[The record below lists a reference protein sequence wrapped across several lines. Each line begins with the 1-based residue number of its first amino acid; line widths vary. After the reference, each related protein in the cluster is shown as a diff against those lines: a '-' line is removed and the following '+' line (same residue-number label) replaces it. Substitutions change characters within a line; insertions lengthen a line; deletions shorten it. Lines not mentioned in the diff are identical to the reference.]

1 MNIKERIL
9 KKERS
14 WTDIIILV
22 LLQAVLWM
30 EAGGFLSTVVLKVA
44 KWGSLFTGDAA
55 IAEDIGTYMSSIG
68 FCISIVLALIIF
80 RKNRKLLKPLCP
92 AKKITILTGSAIGLA
107 AGAALNGALV
117 MGAMATGSLKLI
129 LGSIDIPVLIG
140 YIVAILLQAGG
151 EELICRLFI
160 MGKLRRRYKSPIVA
174 IVGNSLFFTVFHLG
188 NPGINAASIL
198 NLIAVSI
205 LFSLVVFYSGN
216 IWTAIMLHFAWNFTQ
231 TIIFG
236 LPNSGM
242 SSPYSIFKV
251 VSSSNGLCYDTGFG
265 VEGSWAAFIL
275 ISLAAIALILIS
287 RKRGAANVI

>member
-1 MNIKERIL
+1 MNN
-9 KKERS
+9 KERS

-44 KWGSLFTGDAA
+44 KWGSLFTGDVA

-107 AGAALNGALV
+107 AGTALNGALV
-117 MGAMATGSLKLI
+117 MGAMATGSLKLT
-129 LGSIDIPVLIG
+129 LGSIDVPVIIG
-140 YIVAILLQAGG
+140 YLVAILLQAGG

-198 NLIAVSI
+198 NLVAVSI

-216 IWTAIMLHFAWNFTQ
+216 IWTAIMLHAAWNFTQ

-287 RKRGAANVI
+287 RKRGAADVI

>member
-1 MNIKERIL
+1 MNN
-9 KKERS
+9 KERS

-107 AGAALNGALV
+107 AGTALNGTLV
-117 MGAMATGSLKLI
+117 MGAMATGSLKLT
-129 LGSIDIPVLIG
+129 LGSIDVPVIIG

-174 IVGNSLFFTVFHLG
+174 IVGNSLFFTIFHLG

>member
-1 MNIKERIL
+1 MNN
-9 KKERS
+9 KERS

-107 AGAALNGALV
+107 AGTALNGALV
-117 MGAMATGSLKLI
+117 MGAMATGSLKLT
-129 LGSIDIPVLIG
+129 LGSIDVPVIIG

-160 MGKLRRRYKSPIVA
+160 MGKLRRRYKSPIIA
-174 IVGNSLFFTVFHLG
+174 IAVNSLFFTVFHLG

-216 IWTAIMLHFAWNFTQ
+216 IWTAIMFHFAWNFTQ
-231 TIIFG
+231 TVIFG

>member
-1 MNIKERIL
+1 MNN
-9 KKERS
+9 KERS

-80 RKNRKLLKPLCP
+80 KKNRKLLRPLCP

-117 MGAMATGSLKLI
+117 MGAMATGSLKLT

-160 MGKLRRRYKSPIVA
+160 MGKLRRRYKSPIIA
-174 IVGNSLFFTVFHLG
+174 IAVNSLFFTVFHLG

-216 IWTAIMLHFAWNFTQ
+216 IWIAIMLHAAWNYTQ

>member
-1 MNIKERIL
+1 MNN
-9 KKERS
+9 KERS

-117 MGAMATGSLKLI
+117 MGAMATGSLKLT

-174 IVGNSLFFTVFHLG
+174 IVGNSLFFTIFHLG

-216 IWTAIMLHFAWNFTQ
+216 IWTAIMLHAAWNFTQ

>member
-1 MNIKERIL
+1 MNN
-9 KKERS
+9 KERS

-107 AGAALNGALV
+107 AGSALNGALV
-117 MGAMATGSLKLI
+117 MGAMATGSLKLT

-160 MGKLRRRYKSPIVA
+160 MGKLSRRYKSPIVA
-174 IVGNSLFFTVFHLG
+174 IVGNSLFFTIFHLG

-216 IWTAIMLHFAWNFTQ
+216 IWTAIMFHFAWNYTQ
-231 TIIFG
+231 TVIFG

>member
-1 MNIKERIL
+1 MNN
-9 KKERS
+9 KERS

-117 MGAMATGSLKLI
+117 MGAMATGSLKLT

-160 MGKLRRRYKSPIVA
+160 MGKLRRRYKSPIIA
-174 IVGNSLFFTVFHLG
+174 IAVNSLFFTVFHLG

-216 IWTAIMLHFAWNFTQ
+216 IWTAIMLHAAWNFTQ

>member
-1 MNIKERIL
+1 MNN
-9 KKERS
+9 KERS

-92 AKKITILTGSAIGLA
+92 SKKITILTGSAIGLA

-117 MGAMATGSLKLI
+117 MGAMATGSLKLT

-216 IWTAIMLHFAWNFTQ
+216 IWTAIMFHFAWNYTQ
-231 TIIFG
+231 TVIFG

-275 ISLAAIALILIS
+275 ISLAAAALILIS

>member
-1 MNIKERIL
+1 MNN
-9 KKERS
+9 KERS
-14 WTDIIILV
+14 WTDIVILV

-44 KWGSLFTGDAA
+44 KWGSLFTGDAV

-117 MGAMATGSLKLI
+117 MGAMATGSLKLT

-174 IVGNSLFFTVFHLG
+174 IVGNSLFFTIFHLG

-216 IWTAIMLHFAWNFTQ
+216 IWTAIMFHFAWNYTQ
-231 TIIFG
+231 TVIFG

-275 ISLAAIALILIS
+275 ISLAAAVLILIS

>member
-1 MNIKERIL
+1 MNN
-9 KKERS
+9 KERS

-117 MGAMATGSLKLI
+117 MGAMATGSLKLT

-174 IVGNSLFFTVFHLG
+174 IVGNSLFFTIFHLG

-198 NLIAVSI
+198 NLVAVSI

-216 IWTAIMLHFAWNFTQ
+216 IWTAIMFHFAWNYTQ
-231 TIIFG
+231 TVIFG

>member
-1 MNIKERIL
+1 MNN
-9 KKERS
+9 KERS

-44 KWGSLFTGDAA
+44 KWGFLFTGDAA

-80 RKNRKLLKPLCP
+80 KKNRKLLRPLCP
-92 AKKITILTGSAIGLA
+92 EKKITILTGSAIGLA

-117 MGAMATGSLKLI
+117 MGAMAMGSLKLT
-129 LGSIDIPVLIG
+129 LGSIDVPVIFG
-140 YIVAILLQAGG
+140 YLLAILLQAGG

-174 IVGNSLFFTVFHLG
+174 IVGNSLFFTIFHLG

-216 IWTAIMLHFAWNFTQ
+216 IWTAIMLHAAWNFTQ

-275 ISLAAIALILIS
+275 ISLAAAALILIS

>member
-1 MNIKERIL
+1 MNN
-9 KKERS
+9 KERS

-92 AKKITILTGSAIGLA
+92 SKKITILTGSAIGLA

-117 MGAMATGSLKLI
+117 MGAMATGSLKLT

-160 MGKLRRRYKSPIVA
+160 MGKLRRRYKSPIIA
-174 IVGNSLFFTVFHLG
+174 IAVNSLFFTVFHLG

-216 IWTAIMLHFAWNFTQ
+216 IWIAIMLHAAWNYTQ